1 MPNLQATSIPE
12 KIAQL
17 MADKNLFDSY
27 VYTPW
32 EKAVIELEQ
41 RRTNVKLQDYVS
53 QMLPHGLPEA
63 MDLEKS
69 YITLF
74 RHIATPNFE
83 IARFLAIADFQPQ
96 FKSIILEYVEDKFN
110 DRNDGKYFLGKLRF
124 HKKIDKNGDPIVE
137 HANIINFNE
146 SNNKPISSI
155 QTHWGQNLVD
165 FHHEMFEKQFTT
177 FANNKSDVSE
187 WLHLHGQTAKE
198 YYKSFLTLFLKNGI
212 LFENLFINSKEQGF
226 TETVIL
232 PAFFEIE
239 KECGFKPLIVTLAPK
254 YAEADNF
261 WNSFPYSLKKS
272 VDGKKQW

>member
-1 MPNLQATSIPE
+1 MTISE
-12 KIAQL
+12 KVSQL
-17 MADKNLFDSY
+17 IQDKKSFDSY

-32 EKAVIELEQ
+32 EDALIELEK
-41 RRTNVKLQDYVS
+41 RRNDQKLTEYVNTILHNGIPEKMDTEKTNL
-53 QMLPHGLPEA
+53 
-63 MDLEKS
+63 
-69 YITLF
+69 ILF

-83 IARFLAIADFQPQ
+83 TARFIAIADFHPQ
-96 FKSIILEYVEDKFN
+96 FKSIILEYIEDKFN

-124 HKKIDKNGDPIVE
+124 HKRYDKNGAPIFE
-137 HANIINFNE
+137 NNNIINFNE

-155 QTHWGQNLVD
+155 KTNWGQNLVD

-177 FANNKSDVSE
+177 FANNKSDISE

-198 YYKSFLTLFLKNGI
+198 YYKSFLTLFLQNGI
-212 LFENLFINSKEQGF
+212 LFENLFINSKELGF

-254 YAEADNF
+254 HAEADNF
-261 WNSFPYSLKKS
+261 WNSFPHSLKKT
-272 VDGKKQW
+272 VDEKKSG